1 MTDKEL
7 IESLPDDAKIVKS
20 PAPDMNV
27 KSVFETLYAANV
39 NEHTEKVKSGD
50 TELTY
55 LSWAYAIAEVKK
67 RYPDMQY
74 EIEKFNGLP
83 YVFDELT
90 GYMVYTKVTIQGI
103 THEMWLPVMDSA
115 NKAMKATPYTYK
127 VRNKNF
133 KYATKN
139 KEDGKY
145 YDKYGNEQTEFI
157 EKTVE
162 AATMFDIN
170 KTIMRCLTKNL
181 AMHGLGL
188 YIYAGEDL
196 PEQNKEDSNKILLD
210 ELKTLWDQA
219 GGNDGFEEWIKKNTE
234 VKGLEVMY
242 PELKTALKKKIAD
255 KAEGEKK

>member
-1 MTDKEL
+1 MTDKEF
-7 IESLPDDAKIVKS
+7 IESITEEDKIVS
-20 PAPDMNV
+20 EPAPEV
-27 KSVFETLYAANV
+27 KEESVFESLYNLNV
-39 NEHTEKVKSGD
+39 NGHTEGRNG
-50 TELTY
+50 LTY
-55 LSWAYAIAEVKK
+55 LSWTYAIAEVKK

-74 EIEKFNGLP
+74 EVEKFNGLP

-115 NKAMKATPYTYK
+115 NKAMKATPYTYE
-127 VRNKNF
+127 
-133 KYATKN
+133 T
-139 KEDGKY
+139 
-145 YDKYGNEQTEFI
+145 KYG
-157 EKTVE
+157 EKKVE

-196 PEQNKEDSNKILLD
+196 PEVDKEKASKGLAD
-210 ELKTLWDQA
+210 ELKSLWDKA
-219 GGNDGFEEWIKKNTE
+219 GGKEGFEEWLAKNTQ
-234 VKGLEVMY
+234 KKTLEEMY
-242 PELKTALKKKIAD
+242 PELKTALCKKITD

>member
-1 MTDKEL
+1 MTDKEF
-7 IESLPDDAKIVKS
+7 IESLPEDAKVVNT

-90 GYMVYTKVTIQGI
+90 GYMVYTKVTIEGI
-103 THEMWLPVMDSA
+103 THEMWLPVMDTA
-115 NKAMKATPYTYK
+115 NKAMKATPYTYQ
-127 VRNKNF
+127 
-133 KYATKN
+133 T
-139 KEDGKY
+139 
-145 YDKYGNEQTEFI
+145 KYG

-242 PELKTALKKKIAD
+242 PELKTALCKKITD

>member
-1 MTDKEL
+1 MTDKEF
-7 IESLPDDAKIVKS
+7 IESLPEDAKVVDT
-20 PAPDMNV
+20 PAPDMKI
-27 KSVFETLYAANV
+27 KSVFEVLFDTNV
-39 NEHTEKVKSGD
+39 NGHTEGRNG
-50 TELTY
+50 LTY
-55 LSWAYAIAEVKK
+55 LSWAWAWAEVKK
-67 RYPDMQY
+67 IYPDAQY

-115 NKAMKATPYTYK
+115 NKAMKATPYTYE
-127 VRNKNF
+127 
-133 KYATKN
+133 T
-139 KEDGKY
+139 
-145 YDKYGNEQTEFI
+145 KYG
-157 EKTVE
+157 EKKVE

-196 PEQNKEDSNKILLD
+196 PEVDKEKASKGLAD
-210 ELKTLWDQA
+210 ELKSLWDKA
-219 GGNDGFEEWIKKNTE
+219 GGKEGFEEWLSKNTQ
-234 VKGLEVMY
+234 KKTLEEMY
-242 PELKTALKKKIAD
+242 PELKTALCKKITD